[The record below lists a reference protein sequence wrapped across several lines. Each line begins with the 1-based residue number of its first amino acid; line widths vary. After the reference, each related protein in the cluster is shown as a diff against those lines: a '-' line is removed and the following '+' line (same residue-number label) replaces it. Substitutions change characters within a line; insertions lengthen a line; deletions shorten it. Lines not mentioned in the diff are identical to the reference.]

1 MVCHQPA
8 AVPCEEGPDGE
19 RKAGESNG
27 ETLGDAL
34 LYPQLDRLV
43 KDGRVLLDDPLLG
56 CE

>member
-1 MVCHQPA
+1 MVRHQPA